1 MALSSQ
7 KITSFPTWPC
17 SQCCRSGGSLGGG
30 APFFK
35 LWGGAEPPFYFRKS
49 RIYYVTEEIQSSG
62 DTKYRMY
69 SCPRTKRENVTLVH
83 LRRRISVTI
92 STKIFS
98 FDLKIS
104 SRISQTFEL

>member
-1 MALSSQ
+1 MISFGKGGTSAVEVGGRLGAEPPSSN
-7 KITSFPTWPC
+7 S
-17 SQCCRSGGSLGGG
+17 
-30 APFFK
+30 
-35 LWGGAEPPFYFRKS
+35 GGAEPPFYFRKS

-83 LRRRISVTI
+83 LRSRISVTI